1 MRVLLD
7 TNVLIAALITHGTC
21 HELLENVV
29 RNHQLVSSKYI
40 LGELADNLR
49 HKFKYT
55 KSEVR
60 DAVVLIS
67 ERAVLV
73 TPLKVETAIPIDPD
87 DLPVVGTAVAGSC
100 RCLVTGDKELQKLG
114 HLEDISVISPSQFW
128 KLEDEEL

>member
-29 RNHQLVSSKYI
+29 RNHQLVSSKNI

-73 TPLKVETAIPIDPD
+73 TPVEVETAIPIDPD
-87 DLPVVGTAVAGSC
+87 DLPVLGTAVAGSC
-100 RCLVTGDKELQKLG
+100 RCLVTGDKELQKLC
-114 HLEDISVISPSQFW
+114 HVEDISVISPSQFW